1 MGSANKSVRVV
12 SITKKDLKLNKQ
24 IYHCNN
30 YQEKIDRDFNAS
42 LNIAKTDKYALA

>member
-12 SITKKDLKLNKQ
+12 AITKKDLKLNKQ

-30 YQEKIDRDFNAS
+30 YQEKIDRDLNAL
-42 LNIAKTDKYALA
+42 LNITKTDKYVLT